1 MTTFFVT
8 GGAGFVGSTLCEKII
23 EENKKNKL
31 IILDKLSYSGN
42 VKYLKSILHLKRVKF
57 IKNDLLNT
65 KSYIKFLNK
74 TDIAINV
81 AAESHVDNSF
91 NAPIEFT
98 KNNTLGTHIFLENCM
113 SANVK
118 KIIHVSSDEVYG
130 EKLKGEYFE
139 KDPLFPTNPYSA
151 SKAAAELIINS
162 YKFSYKKKVITVRG
176 NNIFGIRQYPE
187 KLISRSIVN
196 LIKNKPIEIHGSG
209 KNLRTYISVS
219 DFSNAI
225 IFLAKKV
232 NDGIFNVGTKQE
244 YQNIYIAKMI
254 CSLFNLPE
262 IKYIKF
268 VEDRL
273 YNDFRYSVN
282 CNKLKSLGWKPKDDL
297 LKELPKIVEW
307 YKHNYKIF
315 KKNKNVKN

>member
-1 MTTFFVT
+1 M
-8 GGAGFVGSTLCEKII
+8 
-23 EENKKNKL
+23 
-31 IILDKLSYSGN
+31 
-42 VKYLKSILHLKRVKF
+42 
-57 IKNDLLNT
+57 
-65 KSYIKFLNK
+65 
-74 TDIAINV
+74 
-81 AAESHVDNSF
+81 DNSF

-315 KKNKNVKN
+315 KKNKTLKISSMKKNTL